1 MEEKQAAAA
10 NGAPKIKD
18 GIIRHG
24 ITLNISQHTEV
35 SKEEKIVRESQTL
48 AGRSAVSA
56 STAASIDGID
66 GIRVCLRR
74 HSFIYD
80 VLVFIRWMHY
90 FYYYSSL
97 ACTNKQHIRICD
109 LTFGANVAP
118 KQSTTKKK
126 KRNKSENSN
135 IEQYDP
141 NEFNGFS
148 MRYLLD
154 LFMFDDAWNFIEATV
169 RLNDY
174 IFQWILNNRTST
186 WLQPPPACMDGPTL
200 ITTTHRNPKNFEFHR
215 RLPTPVAQYNF
226 SWHRHNVRSSKQP
239 TNSKKERK
247 GKSKWWG
254 EWKYVNENLSV
265 RLIFR
270 INKKRTFVD

>member
-80 VLVFIRWMHY
+80 VLVFIR
-90 FYYYSSL
+90 
-97 ACTNKQHIRICD
+97 
-109 LTFGANVAP
+109 
-118 KQSTTKKK
+118 
-126 KRNKSENSN
+126 
-135 IEQYDP
+135 
-141 NEFNGFS
+141 
-148 MRYLLD
+148 
-154 LFMFDDAWNFIEATV
+154 
-169 RLNDY
+169 
-174 IFQWILNNRTST
+174 
-186 WLQPPPACMDGPTL
+186 
-200 ITTTHRNPKNFEFHR
+200 
-215 RLPTPVAQYNF
+215 
-226 SWHRHNVRSSKQP
+226 
-239 TNSKKERK
+239 
-247 GKSKWWG
+247 
-254 EWKYVNENLSV
+254 
-265 RLIFR
+265 
-270 INKKRTFVD
+270 